1 MGTVGQGTW
10 KYLTE
15 NASFWPKILGVNLVP
30 YRASVRS
37 LSKDRSVEISS
48 TQLTTDSLSIVD
60 DPEIELI
67 CELMGGV
74 DEARNCLLYTSP
86 SPRD

>member
-1 MGTVGQGTW
+1 MTTTSENSPTSLRVGILGLGTVGQGTW

-37 LSKDRSVEISS
+37 LSKDRSVKFL
-48 TQLTTDSLSIVD
+48 Q
-60 DPEIELI
+60 P
-67 CELMGGV
+67 
-74 DEARNCLLYTSP
+74 N
-86 SPRD
+86 